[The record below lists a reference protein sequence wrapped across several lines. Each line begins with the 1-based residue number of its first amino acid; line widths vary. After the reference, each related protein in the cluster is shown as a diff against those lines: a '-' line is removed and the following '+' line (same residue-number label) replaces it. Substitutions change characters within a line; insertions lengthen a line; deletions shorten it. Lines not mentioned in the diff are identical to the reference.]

1 MILEICF
8 GRSYTILQTVQDII
22 GYRFREQLILWEA
35 MQAAGSNVRSAGDRV
50 FVDGNKRLAVIGDTV
65 LQLVLA
71 ERWYSGGSV
80 RGVVVGVCTS
90 L

>member
-1 MILEICF
+1 MSANDMDTNLEA
-8 GRSYTILQTVQDII
+8 VQDII
-22 GYRFREQLILWEA
+22 GYQFNERLILWEA
-35 MQAAGSNVRSAGDRV
+35 MQAAGSMVRSAGDRE

-71 ERWYSGGSV
+71 ESWYGSGTS
-80 RGVVVGVCTS
+80 RGI

>member
-1 MILEICF
+1 MAANDMDMNLEA
-8 GRSYTILQTVQDII
+8 VQDII
-22 GYRFREQLILWEA
+22 GYQFNERLILWEA
-35 MQAAGSNVRSAGDRV
+35 MQAAGSMVRSAGGRE

-71 ERWYSGGSV
+71 ERWYGGGTS
-80 RGVVVGVCTS
+80 RGI